1 MTEKDDL
8 CLKKVYPV
16 RRSECIRMKKQRL
29 RRLPIA
35 FTAKRDARRG
45 KHMNTGFARSK
56 RCVEKL
62 RPPIPKVH
70 QRKVRP
76 RLHGPRILRS
86 KSKFPENSLRPS
98 AQRGARCRSG
108 SCLQTAGSER
118 VENAIFS
125 AAVCV
130 GREIRWRFVSLGG
143 HAAARSAFLSF
154 RNVSANGGRPVC
166 SST

>member
-1 MTEKDDL
+1 
-8 CLKKVYPV
+8 
-16 RRSECIRMKKQRL
+16 MKKQRL

-118 VENAIFS
+118 VENAIFWLRS
-125 AAVCV
+125 VLV
-130 GREIRWRFVSLGG
+130 EKRWRFVSLGG
-143 HAAARSAFLSF
+143 HCGAVGFSVIPERQRKRRAACVFIHLKVVAAKIRIHRHFHA
-154 RNVSANGGRPVC
+154 AH
-166 SST
+166 